1 MPFVSDSGG
10 GIGPTPFVHW
20 LREVYTAE
28 QRRQRVD
35 GDDGSATRHALADLL
50 KELSAVLTRDNF
62 RMIDRLTKDR

>member
-28 QRRQRVD
+28 QRRQRAD
-35 GDDGSATRHALADLL
+35 GDDGSATRHALANLL
-50 KELSAVLTRDNF
+50 CELSAVLVRDNF